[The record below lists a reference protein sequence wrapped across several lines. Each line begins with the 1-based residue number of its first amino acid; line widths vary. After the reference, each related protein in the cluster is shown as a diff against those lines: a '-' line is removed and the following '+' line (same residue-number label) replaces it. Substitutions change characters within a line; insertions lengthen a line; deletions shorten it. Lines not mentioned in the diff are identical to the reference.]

1 MRRDKEPEHQVE
13 DLNQYDYFNAAEARA
28 VVKKYAHSIGVF
40 LINFSELEHILN
52 LAIAEI
58 LGNGRSHDVG
68 YVVIESLSTQ
78 NKIELFHKTYT
89 RLAGSLQKSKNK
101 VNSVAK
107 KLKGLNKFRSS
118 LVHANWL
125 SVDSVGFVRTKLI
138 VGADDGYVRFRKTRI
153 TPPMIAREI
162 KVIQSLTLEI
172 PELYEKFLFAGSA

>member
-13 DLNQYDYFNAAEARA
+13 DLNQYDYFHAAETRA

-107 KLKGLNKFRSS
+107 KLKGLNKFRNS

-138 VGADDGYVRFRKTRI
+138 VGADDGYVKFRKTKI
-153 TPPMIAREI
+153 TPLMINQKNKES
-162 KVIQSLTLEI
+162 QSLAAEI
-172 PELYEKFLFAGSA
+172 PDLYEKFLEA